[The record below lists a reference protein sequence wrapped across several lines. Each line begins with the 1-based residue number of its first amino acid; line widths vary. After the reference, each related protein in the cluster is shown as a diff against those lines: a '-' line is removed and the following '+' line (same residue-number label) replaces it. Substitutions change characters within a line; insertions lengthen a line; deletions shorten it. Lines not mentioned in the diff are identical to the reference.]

1 MEATKEEAGRG
12 RKEKKKQ
19 EAGMAHLNFGSLFS
33 ISVIGCGQKNSDQP
47 GHCYGIGPTHAAA
60 ETQTR
65 LEARTTDSNSGL

>member
-33 ISVIGCGQKNSDQP
+33 ISVIGCGQKEQ
-47 GHCYGIGPTHAAA
+47 
-60 ETQTR
+60 
-65 LEARTTDSNSGL
+65 